1 MDLLELKAH
10 VFNGTL
16 NPNEIAVVMFIAL
29 QDRSKYV
36 FYKGVMKHALGIRD
50 IRTLNG
56 IINSLVNKKIIKQ
69 LTTKSRGFRFS
80 IIGLDEDNG
89 HDAEQEEKGSNVMA
103 EREAAGKEKK
113 ETERPQDAA
122 AAAPVALD
130 TVPDAEASEGSAGS
144 AVNDSAENGRTVPAG
159 RDIKNKFTDLTDLS
173 EMPEEQRAALADIM
187 RGFA

>member
-69 LTTKSRGFRFS
+69 VTTKSRGFMFS

-89 HDAEQEEKGSNVMA
+89 HDAEQEGKGSNVMA

-122 AAAPVALD
+122 APVALD
-130 TVPDAEASEGSAGS
+130 TVPDAEGPDGSAGS
-144 AVNDSAENGRTVPAG
+144 SVNDSAENGRKVPAG
-159 RDIKNKFTDLTDLS
+159 RDIKNKFTDLEDVAD
-173 EMPEEQRAALADIM
+173 MPEEQRAALADIM

>member
-69 LTTKSRGFRFS
+69 VTTKSRGFMFS

-89 HDAEQEEKGSNVMA
+89 QDAEQEGMGSN
-103 EREAAGKEKK
+103 EAAETTAAGMKNEKPARV
-113 ETERPQDAA
+113 EGS
-122 AAAPVALD
+122 AAAPSALEP
-130 TVPDAEASEGSAGS
+130 VPDKPQEEAPQ
-144 AVNDSAENGRTVPAG
+144 VPPPLN
-159 RDIKNKFTDLTDLS
+159 NKFKDLTDLS
-173 EMPEEQRAALADIM
+173 EMPTDTQNALSELM
-187 RGFA
+187 KGFST

>member
-69 LTTKSRGFRFS
+69 VTTKSRGFMFS

-89 HDAEQEEKGSNVMA
+89 QDAEQEGKGSNEAA
-103 EREAAGKEKK
+103 ERTAAKIKNEEPARVEGS
-113 ETERPQDAA
+113 
-122 AAAPVALD
+122 AAAPSALEP
-130 TVPDAEASEGSAGS
+130 VPDKPQEEA
-144 AVNDSAENGRTVPAG
+144 RQVPPPLN
-159 RDIKNKFTDLTDLS
+159 NKFKDLTDLS
-173 EMPEEQRAALADIM
+173 EMPTDTQNALTELM
-187 RGFA
+187 KGFST

>member
-56 IINSLVNKKIIKQ
+56 IIKSLVNKKIIKQ
-69 LTTKSRGFRFS
+69 ITTKSRGFMFS

-89 HDAEQEEKGSNVMA
+89 QDAEQEGRGSN
-103 EREAAGKEKK
+103 EAAEG
-113 ETERPQDAA
+113 TAA
-122 AAAPVALD
+122 GMKNEEPARVEGSAAAPPALEPIPD
-130 TVPDAEASEGSAGS
+130 KPQEEAPQVPPPL
-144 AVNDSAENGRTVPAG
+144 NNNF
-159 RDIKNKFTDLTDLS
+159 KDLTDLS
-173 EMPEEQRAALADIM
+173 EMPTDTQNSLSELM
-187 RGFA
+187 KGFST

>member
-69 LTTKSRGFRFS
+69 VTTKSRGFMFS

-89 HDAEQEEKGSNVMA
+89 QDAEQEGRGSN
-103 EREAAGKEKK
+103 EAAEG
-113 ETERPQDAA
+113 TAA
-122 AAAPVALD
+122 KIKNEEPARVEGSAAAPSALEPIPD
-130 TVPDAEASEGSAGS
+130 KPQEEAPQVPPPL
-144 AVNDSAENGRTVPAG
+144 N
-159 RDIKNKFTDLTDLS
+159 NKFKDLTDLS
-173 EMPEEQRAALADIM
+173 EMPTDTQNALSELM
-187 RGFA
+187 KGFST